1 MQQQTQ
7 DQGRNLRKHNF
18 NFGFEN
24 TSGNEVGNKSEYYR
38 INNDPLKARKN
49 ILAIQHQHQNQ
60 PPKGFID
67 ARKSYVEITSKRAN
81 NDYTSISKMAQ
92 LGL

>member
-24 TSGNEVGNKSEYYR
+24 ASGNEVGNKSEYYR
-38 INNDPLKARKN
+38 MNNDPLKARKN
-49 ILAIQHQHQNQ
+49 ILAI
-60 PPKGFID
+60 
-67 ARKSYVEITSKRAN
+67 
-81 NDYTSISKMAQ
+81 
-92 LGL
+92 